1 MCIKTLF
8 VKEFCIK
15 FYAHL
20 LSIYTLFTIWPF
32 SSICS
37 KFVASA
43 MLNTIKIVIKLA
55 MVKKIEL
62 LCHCEEGCVE
72 DSFVLHDSQK
82 WNHQTN
88 YRFLKVFT
96 IKSSNCTKERKGLQ
110 STLLCLIENTA
121 IRTKI
126 GFQMKFSLITIQWFL
141 NSS

>member
-1 MCIKTLF
+1 MPIFSQST
-8 VKEFCIK
+8 
-15 FYAHL
+15 H
-20 LSIYTLFTIWPF
+20 YTLFTIWPF
-32 SSICS
+32 LSICS

-96 IKSSNCTKERKGLQ
+96 IKSSNCTKER
-110 STLLCLIENTA
+110 I
-121 IRTKI
+121 TKHSFMLDRKHSDPDKNRLSNEI
-126 GFQMKFSLITIQWFL
+126 FFDYNPMVSQQFL
-141 NSS
+141 KKN